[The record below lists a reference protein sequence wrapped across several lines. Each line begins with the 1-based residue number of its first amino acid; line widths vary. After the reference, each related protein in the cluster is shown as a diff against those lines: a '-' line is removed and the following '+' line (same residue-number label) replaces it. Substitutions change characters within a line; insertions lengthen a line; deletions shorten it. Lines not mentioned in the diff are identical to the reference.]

1 MDPSLL
7 RTRPKPPKKP
17 HLIAKIIIFTVTAL
31 LFVAG
36 AYSLKVYTQVKDAV
50 GKTYQSID
58 GQKVDSNITGD
69 KPLSILLLGTD
80 TGEFGRTEK
89 GNSDTMIVV
98 TINPKTN
105 KTTMTSIPR
114 DTMTQIQGIK
124 DTDNI
129 QKINAAYNLGDSA
142 AAVKTVEKLLN
153 IPIQYYVTIN
163 MAGLAKIV
171 DSVGG
176 VDVNVPFSWTDANTG
191 NQTFK
196 KGPAHLN
203 GQRALAYARMRYE
216 DPEGDYGRQKRQ
228 QEVIASIVKSALDVD
243 SLSNYQKVL
252 DSMSSSL
259 RMNLTFDDL
268 VAIAQHYRK
277 AASHISHDQLKGV
290 GAYIGQGA
298 YEVASTKEL
307 QRVSN
312 KIRKQLDL
320 PEETLDNENTRQN
333 KLNVNFNW
341 TAGNNPTYTIYDENG
356 NPEAY

>member
-7 RTRPKPPKKP
+7 RQRSTPKKKP
-17 HLIAKIIIFTVTAL
+17 HLIVKIIL
-31 LFVAG
+31 LTLLAVVLVAG
-36 AYSLKVYTQVKDAV
+36 AYGVKVYTSVKNAV
-50 GKTYQSID
+50 DKTYQKID
-58 GQKVDSNITGD
+58 NQEVNSAITGD

-114 DTMTQIQGIK
+114 DTMAQIQGTK
-124 DTDNI
+124 ESDDI
-129 QKINAAYNLGDSA
+129 QKINAAYNLGDST

-171 DSVGG
+171 DAVGG

-228 QEVIASIVKSALDVD
+228 QEVIGSIVKSALDVD
-243 SLSNYQKVL
+243 SLANYEKVL

-268 VAIAQHYRK
+268 VAIASHYRK
-277 AASHISHDQLKGV
+277 AASNITHDQLKGV
-290 GAYIGQGA
+290 GAYIGDGA
-298 YEVASTKEL
+298 YEIPSTSEL

-312 KIRKQLDL
+312 KIRKQLEL
-320 PEETLDNENTRQN
+320 PTEKLSNENTRQN
-333 KLNVNFNW
+333 KLNVNFDW
-341 TAGNNPTYTIYDENG
+341 KAGNNPSYTLYNEDGSIMN
-356 NPEAY
+356 